1 VNPRDPKRDISWDQL
16 FRGHIPV
23 QFTKSL
29 QEICSNKDSVHN
41 AINAAWDESI
51 NLFIETIEKNRK
63 INFKNYI
70 ESRGI
75 DTKNYKTNRSDTMET
90 QEEKEK
96 KKKRKEQDKKF
107 KEWRITKTNEEVDK
121 IIKIALEEGYF
132 HNIKN
137 INQIKK
143 ISNS

>member
-1 VNPRDPKRDISWDQL
+1 
-16 FRGHIPV
+16 
-23 QFTKSL
+23 
-29 QEICSNKDSVHN
+29 
-41 AINAAWDESI
+41 
-51 NLFIETIEKNRK
+51 
-63 INFKNYI
+63 
-70 ESRGI
+70 
-75 DTKNYKTNRSDTMET
+75 MET